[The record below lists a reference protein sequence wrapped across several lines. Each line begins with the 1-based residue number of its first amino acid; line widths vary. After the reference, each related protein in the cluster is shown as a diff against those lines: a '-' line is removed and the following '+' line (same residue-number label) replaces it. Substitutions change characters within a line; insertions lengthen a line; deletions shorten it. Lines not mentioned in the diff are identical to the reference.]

1 MGVATPHMIE
11 QSNAAGVTAGAP
23 STVTSPDSESE
34 EEEEAYVTLQLEY
47 KPLSSGNLRE
57 KLENE

>member
-1 MGVATPHMIE
+1 MIE